1 MRLLNKFSGAK
12 VTDNRDVLE
21 GPRSVVSKPE
31 SSCREIRSFLP
42 SRSPKD
48 AKKQISPE
56 SWRTGT
62 TLAPSHLPIQTSN
75 HFCRMVRSPLTTSEI
90 LGAGSGRSEAIFI
103 YSGITFLTATTV
115 AIVPVEFTRVLD
127 RRPSDLPVREMP
139 NATLICNNF
148 LMCGRYRLSRR
159 KQVVEEYFDT
169 APVEHDWNPRYNI
182 APTQNVPIIRQNPK
196 EPVREMSFVRWGLIP
211 SWAKDSSVAA
221 KMINARSET
230 ASMKPAFRD
239 ALKCR
244 RCLIPADAF
253 YEWKRIG
260 KSKQPYCFEVNEG
273 ELFAFAGIWDRW
285 KNASGNA
292 VETCSIL
299 TTTPNAVT
307 AVVHDRMPVILDPDS
322 YDLWLDPG
330 MKDVGLVSELL
341 KPCNAKI
348 MRSYPVSTR
357 VNQVINDDEECSAHV
372 QPVQTQN
379 QLLF

>member
-1 MRLLNKFSGAK
+1 M
-12 VTDNRDVLE
+12 E
-21 GPRSVVSKPE
+21 
-31 SSCREIRSFLP
+31 
-42 SRSPKD
+42 
-48 AKKQISPE
+48 
-56 SWRTGT
+56 
-62 TLAPSHLPIQTSN
+62 
-75 HFCRMVRSPLTTSEI
+75 
-90 LGAGSGRSEAIFI
+90 
-103 YSGITFLTATTV
+103 
-115 AIVPVEFTRVLD
+115 
-127 RRPSDLPVREMP
+127 EMQ
-139 NATLICNNF
+139 NGTLICNNF

-211 SWAKDSSVAA
+211 SWAKDVSVAA

-230 ASMKPAFRD
+230 AGMKPAFRD
-239 ALKCR
+239 ALKSR

-253 YEWKRIG
+253 YEWKRMG

-285 KNASGNA
+285 KDAIGKA

-307 AVVHDRMPVILDPDS
+307 AVVHDRMPVILDLDS

-330 MKDVGLVSELL
+330 MKNVSLVSELL
-341 KPCNAKI
+341 KPCNPTF

-357 VNQVINDDEECSAHV
+357 LNQVINDDEECSAPV
-372 QPVQTQN
+372 QPVQTQDRV
-379 QLLF
+379 LF